1 MASKVR
7 VILGCMTFGPAHT
20 PTARITSLED
30 TKIIFKYFKD
40 HGYSEIDTAR
50 VYTAGEQEA
59 WTAAAGYKTDF
70 GFDIATKCYPNQAG
84 MHSTSELPKYL
95 NRSLAEL
102 KTDSVD
108 IFYLHAP
115 DRSVPFLET
124 LQAVD
129 KLYKDGKF
137 KIFGISNY
145 TAYEVAE
152 LVTLAR
158 DHGLVQPTLYQARY
172 NVITR
177 NIEDE
182 LIPALRHYGLDLVIY
197 NPLAGGLFS
206 GKYNKSTGVPE
217 SGRFSAKSQQG
228 EMYRSRYFRDVY
240 WDALDLVQLVA
251 EKHSLTMLE
260 IALRWMVHHSQLK
273 LGSARG
279 LTGDGIIIGV
289 SSLTQMEDDLSAI
302 EKGPLPEDVVESLDK
317 AWKIVKSDVTPYWH
331 GELVYKFE
339 K

>member
-1 MASKVR
+1 MAFKAR

-20 PTARITSLED
+20 ATARITSLEE
-30 TKIIFKYFKD
+30 TKVIFKYFKD
-40 HGYSEIDTAR
+40 HGYDEIDTAR
-50 VYTAGEQEA
+50 VYTDGEQEA
-59 WTAAAGYKTDF
+59 WTAAAGYRSDY
-70 GFDIATKCYPNQAG
+70 GFNIATKCYPNQAG
-84 MHSTSELPKYL
+84 MHSASELPKYL
-95 NRSLAEL
+95 NKSLAEL

-124 LQAVD
+124 LQTVD
-129 KLYKDGKF
+129 KLHKEGKF

-172 NVITR
+172 NAITR

-182 LIPALRHYGLDLVIY
+182 LIPALRHYGLDIVIY

-206 GKYNKSTGVPE
+206 GKYNNLTGVPD

-228 EMYRSRYFRDVY
+228 ETYRSRYFRDVY
-240 WDALDLVQLVA
+240 WDALDLIQPIA
-251 EKHSLTMLE
+251 EKYSLTMLE
-260 IALRWMVHHSQLK
+260 IALRWIVHHSELK
-273 LGSARG
+273 LGPANG

-289 SSLTQMEDDLSAI
+289 SSLKQMEDDLSGI
-302 EKGPLPEDVVESLDK
+302 EKGPLPQEVIESLDR

-331 GELVYKFE
+331 GQLVYKY
-339 K
+339 